1 VCTAD
6 ASYSASQT
14 EPKLKINVPGEN
26 MRKLLIAVL
35 IANALFEG
43 LVGALL
49 AFSPGSAV
57 PDGNPA
63 AIAFA
68 VNYGFAALT
77 IASIILWTWS
87 EKDNLK
93 TMGVVLGILSTF
105 HSGLTIATAM
115 TMTAESGATPT
126 IVHGIMAVLCWV
138 LFFSRKNWCT
148 S

>member
-1 VCTAD
+1 
-6 ASYSASQT
+6 
-14 EPKLKINVPGEN
+14 

-49 AFSPGSAV
+49 AISPGSAV
-57 PDGNPA
+57 PDGNSVG
-63 AIAFA
+63 IAFA
-68 VNYGFAALT
+68 TNYGFAALT

-87 EKDNLK
+87 EKDNFK

-105 HSGLTIATAM
+105 HSGLTIATAIN
-115 TMTAESGATPT
+115 MTAETGATAP
-126 IVHGIMAVLCWV
+126 IVHGVMAVLCWV
-138 LFFSRKNWCT
+138 LFFSRKKWCT

>member
-1 VCTAD
+1 
-6 ASYSASQT
+6 
-14 EPKLKINVPGEN
+14 

-49 AFSPGSAV
+49 VISPVSAV

-63 AIAFA
+63 GIAFA

-77 IASIILWTWS
+77 IAGIVFWAWR
-87 EKDNLK
+87 EKDNLQ

-115 TMTAESGATPT
+115 TITAESGTAPT
-126 IVHGIMAVLCWV
+126 IVHGIMAVLCWF
-138 LFFSRKNWCT
+138 LFFNRKKWCT
-148 S
+148 G

>member
-1 VCTAD
+1 
-6 ASYSASQT
+6 
-14 EPKLKINVPGEN
+14 
-26 MRKLLIAVL
+26 MRKLLIVVL
-35 IANALFEG
+35 IANAVFEG

-49 AFSPGSAV
+49 AFSPSSAVTDGSAA
-57 PDGNPA
+57 G
-63 AIAFA
+63 ISFA

-77 IASIILWTWS
+77 IASIIFWTWS

-93 TMGVVLGILSTF
+93 TMGVVPGILSTF

-115 TMTAESGATPT
+115 TMTAESGAIPT

-138 LFFSRKNWCT
+138 LFFNRKKWCT

>member
-1 VCTAD
+1 
-6 ASYSASQT
+6 
-14 EPKLKINVPGEN
+14 

-35 IANALFEG
+35 ILNAVFEG

-49 AFSPGSAV
+49 VFSPGSAV
-57 PDGNPA
+57 PDGSSA
-63 AIAFA
+63 GISFA

-87 EKDNLK
+87 EKDNFK

-115 TMTAESGATPT
+115 TMTAASGAIPT
-126 IVHGIMAVLCWV
+126 IVHGILAVLCWT
-138 LFFSRKNWCT
+138 LFFSRTKWCT

>member
-1 VCTAD
+1 
-6 ASYSASQT
+6 
-14 EPKLKINVPGEN
+14 

-49 AFSPGSAV
+49 VFSPGSAV
-57 PDGNPA
+57 PDGNSA
-63 AIAFA
+63 GIAFA

-77 IASIILWTWS
+77 IASIIFWAWS

-105 HSGLTIATAM
+105 HSGLSIATAM
-115 TMTAESGATPT
+115 TMTTESGATPT

-138 LFFSRKNWCT
+138 LFFSRKKWCT

>member
-1 VCTAD
+1 
-6 ASYSASQT
+6 
-14 EPKLKINVPGEN
+14 

-49 AFSPGSAV
+49 VISPVSAV
-57 PDGNPA
+57 PDGNA
-63 AIAFA
+63 VGIAFA

-77 IASIILWTWS
+77 IASIVFWAWR
-87 EKDNLK
+87 EKDNLQ

-115 TMTAESGATPT
+115 TISAESGAAPT
-126 IVHGIMAVLCWV
+126 IVHGIMAVLCWF
-138 LFFSRKNWCT
+138 LFFNRKKWCT
-148 S
+148 G

>member
-1 VCTAD
+1 
-6 ASYSASQT
+6 
-14 EPKLKINVPGEN
+14 

-49 AFSPGSAV
+49 VLSPGSAV
-57 PDGNPA
+57 PDGSSA
-63 AIAFA
+63 GISFA

-77 IASIILWTWS
+77 IASIIFWTWS
-87 EKDNLK
+87 AKDNLK
-93 TMGVVLGILSTF
+93 TMGVVLGVLSTF

-126 IVHGIMAVLCWV
+126 NVHGIMAIPCWI
-138 LFFSRKNWCT
+138 LFFSRKKWCT